1 MRVQTVRQVLLL
13 LVLSIPLGFVAST
26 ARASVEIS
34 TKPTK
39 NMSCSGGVCT
49 PTAKNAVLNV
59 SDLAGMLASGDVTVQ
74 SGSLAQDIEI
84 DAALSWASASR
95 LTLDSFHAIA
105 FDRPVA
111 VAGTGALTITTN
123 DGGTGGDFSFTG
135 KGHVEFWDLTS
146 SLVINGDSYTLAK
159 KLSGLRQAI
168 EGSAM
173 PLVALAHSYNAQN
186 EHAHGRPPLTM
197 VRNGT
202 VEGLGNVISNL
213 SIDDP
218 RSAGIVGLFS
228 DNRGTIRDLGVTD
241 ETVSGMGKKSYVGGL
256 AGWNEGTIQNCYTTG
271 TVSTT
276 GMRIGGLAGINDGTI
291 IHSHSAAAV
300 TGGYMSDMSGG
311 LAGFNDDDGT
321 ILTSYATGAVSGG
334 SFYPGGLVGLNRGA
348 ISASYAT
355 GAVTYGNGGLGSG
368 GLVGENDGAIANS
381 YASGAIQL
389 GELGGG
395 LIGINGGS
403 GVTSSYSTG
412 FVGHGGGFVL
422 RDDNQTISSSYWDL
436 DTSGV
441 SDPGQGAGN
450 IANDPGITGLTDAQ
464 LKSALPSGFDPAIWA
479 QNPSINNGYPYL
491 LANPPPG

>member
-1 MRVQTVRQVLLL
+1 MRIQTVREVLLL

-39 NMSCSGGVCT
+39 NMTCSGGVCT
-49 PTAKNAVLNV
+49 ATAKNAVLNV
-59 SDLAGMLASGDVTVQ
+59 NDLIGMLASGDVTVQ

-123 DGGTGGDFSFTG
+123 DGGTGGDFSFSG

-186 EHAHGRPPLTM
+186 EHVHGRPPLTM

-218 RSAGIVGLFS
+218 QSGGIVGLFS

-241 ETVSGMGKKSYVGGL
+241 ETVSGMGKKSDVGGL

-276 GMRIGGLAGINDGTI
+276 GFDIGGLAGNNDGII

-300 TGGYMSDMSGG
+300 TGGYTSGG
-311 LAGFNDDDGT
+311 LAGFSDDDGI

-334 SFYPGGLVGLNRGA
+334 SYVGGLVGLNRGA
-348 ISASYAT
+348 ISASFAT
-355 GAVTYGNGGLGSG
+355 GAVTHGLLGAAG
-368 GLVGENDGAIANS
+368 GLVDDNQGVIANS
-381 YASGAIQL
+381 YASGG

-395 LIGINGGS
+395 LIGVNEGS

-412 FVGHGGGFVL
+412 FVGNNGGGFVF

-464 LKSALPSGFDPAIWA
+464 LKSALPSGFDPAIWG
-479 QNPSINNGYPYL
+479 QSPSINNGYPYL